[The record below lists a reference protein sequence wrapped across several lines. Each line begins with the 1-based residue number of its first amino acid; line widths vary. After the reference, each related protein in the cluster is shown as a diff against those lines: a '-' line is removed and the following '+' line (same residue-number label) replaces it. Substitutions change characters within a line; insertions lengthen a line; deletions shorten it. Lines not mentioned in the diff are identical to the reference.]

1 MPLPTKPKSS
11 PRTPSKFNLIN
22 ELPTELL
29 NLSLNKV
36 DANNVIKVLL
46 ATKTISVPEKKRNA
60 PVVNLHNMKITNRFI
75 DILIKL
81 LSNTNIRTLSLYGNV
96 SFEKDFDFSQL
107 HRSEL
112 FANVKTLEIGNVRIN
127 EAMNR
132 FITSCMCSPD
142 TVKIDN
148 ISFNRTN
155 EAEAAEAA
163 EAFVDIIRRFQNIDL
178 ELSNIDAEANKGFID
193 KIKELRMTTSKVIK
207 KLTIDGAT
215 TAVFSFSRKDLRKR
229 SSSSSS

>member
-1 MPLPTKPKSS
+1 MPINPKSS
-11 PRTPSKFNLIN
+11 PRTPTKFNLIN

-46 ATKTISVPEKKRNA
+46 ATKTLSVPEKKRNA

-155 EAEAAEAA
+155 EAEAAEA
-163 EAFVDIIRRFQNIDL
+163 FVDIIRRFQNIDL
-178 ELSNIDAEANKGFID
+178 ELNNIDTEANKGFID

-215 TAVFSFSRKDLRKR
+215 SAVFSFSRKDLRKR